1 MKIYSTLIV
10 SWVRALSII
19 FALGNLAGCATAA
32 DPARMTLATPPST
45 VGFPVKFRQSMCVR
59 TVSGGEQTDP
69 LWISKVSSEDF
80 QTALSKSMQ
89 QAGLLASADPC
100 KFPVDVNLLGLSQ
113 PTMGF
118 DIVVTSHVNYK
129 VFDSSGQPVL
139 LETIS
144 APYTATFSDA
154 AYGVARLKMANEGSI
169 RASITQFLEKLQRGS
184 LPAGAEGKKGE

>member
-1 MKIYSTLIV
+1 MKTYSTLFV
-10 SWVRALSII
+10 SCVRALSTITAI
-19 FALGNLAGCATAA
+19 GSLTGCATSA
-32 DPARMTLATPPST
+32 DPARMTLATPPPI

-59 TVSGGEQTDP
+59 AVSGGEQTNP
-69 LWISKVSSEDF
+69 LWVSKVSSEDF
-80 QTALSKSMQ
+80 QTALSMSMQ

-154 AYGVARLKMANEGSI
+154 AYGVTRLKMANEGSI
-169 RASITQFLEKLQRGS
+169 RSSITQFLEKLQRAD
-184 LPAGAEGKKGE
+184 LPEGAEGKKGE